1 MVISLNEGI
10 SCNDTCAMIWYIKLL
25 SARSLNRSLVFPHF
39 TPSFPFPCTLN
50 LTSTFRFLYSGGLL
64 REAMLDSVSTISTF
78 TSENNKIT
86 NDWRR
91 QRQRQK
97 IIIWLITC
105 CMCGSHLN
113 AILRCGVPNLQHG
126 ISNLRSQ
133 QKREHKLNGK
143 SFIL

>member
-1 MVISLNEGI
+1 MIISLSEGV
-10 SCNDTCAMIWYIKLL
+10 SYSDNCAMVWYIKLF
-25 SARSLNRSLVFPHF
+25 SARSLNRFLVFPHF
-39 TPSFPFPCTLN
+39 TPSFSFPSTLN
-50 LTSTFRFLYSGGLL
+50 RTSNFRVLYSGGLFP
-64 REAMLDSVSTISTF
+64 EAMLDSVSTISTF
-78 TSENNKIT
+78 TSENNMF
-86 NDWRR
+86 NWRR

-105 CMCGSHLN
+105 CMCGLHLN

-126 ISNLRSQ
+126 ISNLRFQ